1 MFNTTTRLQVAKII
15 KISDSSKYC
24 LKKVISQLFILIPS
38 QITGLQLH
46 SFSIVSPS
54 LLHRSSIETMDH
66 RWSID
71 GVSMEYLRRKSGHI
85 AVLLISEM
93 PCIWEG
99 KSIDEKIPTSEP
111 VGTNIIY

>member
-24 LKKVISQLFILIPS
+24 LKKVIFQLSILIPS

-46 SFSIVSPS
+46 SFSIVCPS
-54 LLHRSSIETMDH
+54 LLHRNDGPSMEY

-71 GVSMEYLRRKSGHI
+71 GVSTEEERTYSGI
-85 AVLLISEM
+85 TY
-93 PCIWEG
+93 
-99 KSIDEKIPTSEP
+99 K
-111 VGTNIIY
+111 